1 MTARQQLQEQLQDLL
16 DGATWAA
23 LASPPGQHGPLD
35 GAPGAVALIAHR
47 GEVVAHA
54 CSGWALAFDAEGH
67 LLPETEREPVT
78 AEHVWD
84 VASVT
89 KLLTAVTALVQVDAG
104 VLDLDRPV
112 AEDLPE
118 LAAGADPD
126 RRRILPRH
134 LLTHT
139 AGLPAVRQLWRT
151 PGSRA
156 DHARRVLSAPLT
168 AGPGQRQEYS
178 CVGYLVL
185 GLLLERLTGRP
196 LPELVQA
203 SVTGPLG
210 MTATGYDPGRRPV
223 VATEY
228 QQDPPRGLVR
238 GQVHDETAWTL
249 GDAGNAGIFAT
260 AGDLLAFGEEVRTG
274 AAGLLTESSRALLH
288 TGTLTAAETGR
299 VGYDQAVGFRLGQ
312 ESLMATTDPGVLGH
326 SGFTGTAVV
335 IDSARELVT
344 VLLTNRVHPHR
355 DRFEVL
361 ELRQDLARIARTAT

>member
-1 MTARQQLQEQLQDLL
+1 MTAHRQLQRELQDLL
-16 DGATWAA
+16 DGATSVARA
-23 LASPPGQHGPLD
+23 GAPGQDGPLD
-35 GAPGAVALIAHR
+35 GAPGAVALIARR
-47 GEVVAHA
+47 GEVLAQA
-54 CSGWALAFDAEGH
+54 RSGWAVAFDADGD
-67 LLPETEREPVT
+67 LLPETEREPVSG
-78 AEHVWD
+78 EHLWD

-118 LAAGADPD
+118 LAAGGDAH
-126 RRRILPRH
+126 RRRIVPRQ

-156 DHARRVLSAPLT
+156 EHARRVLSAPLT
-168 AGPGQRQEYS
+168 APPGERHEYS

-196 LPELVQA
+196 LPALVQA
-203 SVTGPLG
+203 SVTGPLR
-210 MTATGYDPGRRPV
+210 MTDTGYHPGVRPV

-249 GDAGNAGIFAT
+249 GGAGNAGIFST
-260 AGDLLAFGEEVRTG
+260 ADDLLVFGEEVRTG
-274 AAGLLTESSRALLH
+274 AAGLLTEGSRALLR
-288 TGTLTAAETGR
+288 TGTLTGAEADR
-299 VGYDQAVGFRLGQ
+299 IGYDQAVGFRLGQ
-312 ESLMATTDPGVLGH
+312 EALMGTTDRGVLGH

-335 IDSARELVT
+335 IDPARELVT

-355 DRFEVL
+355 ERFEVTG
-361 ELRQDLARIARTAT
+361 LRQDLARLARTAT